1 MLEEMGK
8 IVKPDGLMEAAG
20 RGSIEAKFNI
30 SLLDENSPRN
40 FPPPDFFYLISLG
53 LFIRHAKN
61 KPLPWREGIEG
72 RGCFFNPLYD
82 GRGKIGPGPASQCRI
97 IDAAGLSP

>member
-1 MLEEMGK
+1 MVEEMGK
-8 IVKPDGLMEAAG
+8 IVKPDGLMAAAG

-53 LFIRHAKN
+53 LFIRQAKN

-72 RGCFFNPLYD
+72 RGSFFNPLHD
-82 GRGKIGPGPASQCRI
+82 SRGEIGAGPECHCQI